1 MFGLGTQE
9 LLVILVIVLVLF
21 GANKL
26 PQLARSLGSSLKE
39 FKKGI
44 DEGQTKESSVSPPSG
59 ERVSAPAGERICGQ
73 CRNALAADW
82 THCPRS
88 AYQFLVRLYV
98 DKRFLKHTLR
108 EWGVLGPV
116 IFMGLQALQVIIAPI
131 PGELT
136 GILGGYLFG
145 EWVGLFYSTIGLTVG
160 SVVAFAVGR
169 WFGAHYVQKFVS
181 PDVWRKMGFIVEA
194 EGAILCFI
202 IFLVP
207 GLPKDMTC
215 YLFGLS
221 PMPFWVFALVS
232 TLGRIPGTWI
242 LSAQGAR
249 TESGNYVQAILLT
262 AIVVA
267 VALPLYYYRNR
278 LIEWFRRKQANVG

>member
-1 MFGLGTQE
+1 VTLKVRWIIGGAIIAT
-9 LLVILVIVLVLF
+9 LVAACSWLIVT
-21 GANKL
+21 N
-26 PQLARSLGSSLKE
+26 
-39 FKKGI
+39 
-44 DEGQTKESSVSPPSG
+44 
-59 ERVSAPAGERICGQ
+59 AP
-73 CRNALAADW
+73 
-82 THCPRS
+82 

-108 EWGVLGPV
+108 EWGVLAPV
-116 IFMGLQALQVIIAPI
+116 IFMGLQALQVIVAPI

-145 EWVGLFYSTIGLTVG
+145 EWGGLLYSTIGLTVG
-160 SVVAFAVGR
+160 SVAAFAVGR
-169 WFGAHYVQKFVS
+169 WLGTHYVQKLVS
-181 PDVWRKMGFIVEA
+181 TDIWRKMGFIVEA

-207 GLPKDMTC
+207 GLPKDVTC

-221 PMPFWVFALVS
+221 PMPFWVFAVVS
-232 TLGRIPGTWI
+232 TLGRFPGTWV

-249 TESGNYVQAILLT
+249 TASGDYLQVILLT

-267 VALPLYYYRNR
+267 VALPLYYYRHR
-278 LIEWFRRKQANVG
+278 LVEWLRGKRVRSAKG

>member
-1 MFGLGTQE
+1 MKTKVRW
-9 LLVILVIVLVLF
+9 VIG
-21 GANKL
+21 GAIIATLIASCGWLILTN
-26 PQLARSLGSSLKE
+26 
-39 FKKGI
+39 
-44 DEGQTKESSVSPPSG
+44 
-59 ERVSAPAGERICGQ
+59 AP
-73 CRNALAADW
+73 
-82 THCPRS
+82 

-108 EWGVLGPV
+108 EWGVLAPV
-116 IFMGLQALQVIIAPI
+116 IFIGLQALQVVISPI

-145 EWVGLFYSTIGLTVG
+145 QWVGLLYSTIGLTLG

-169 WFGAHYVQKFVS
+169 WLGARYVRKLVS
-181 PDVWRKMGFIVEA
+181 ADIWHKMGFIVEA

-202 IFLVP
+202 IFLMP
-207 GLPKDMTC
+207 GLPKDVTC

-221 PMPFWVFALVS
+221 PMPFWVFAVVT
-232 TLGRIPGTWI
+232 TLGRIPSTWV

-249 TESGNYVQAILLT
+249 TASGDYLQVVLLT
-262 AIVVA
+262 AVVVG

-278 LIEWFRRKQANVG
+278 LVEWFRGKHVHSTDRSG

>member
-1 MFGLGTQE
+1 VTLKVRWIIGGAIIAT
-9 LLVILVIVLVLF
+9 LVAACSWLIVT
-21 GANKL
+21 N
-26 PQLARSLGSSLKE
+26 
-39 FKKGI
+39 
-44 DEGQTKESSVSPPSG
+44 
-59 ERVSAPAGERICGQ
+59 AP
-73 CRNALAADW
+73 
-82 THCPRS
+82 

-108 EWGVLGPV
+108 EWGVLAPV
-116 IFMGLQALQVIIAPI
+116 IFMGLQAFQVIVAPI

-145 EWVGLFYSTIGLTVG
+145 EWGGLLYSTIGLTVG
-160 SVVAFAVGR
+160 SVAAFAVGR
-169 WFGAHYVQKFVS
+169 WLGTHYVQKLVS
-181 PDVWRKMGFIVEA
+181 TDIWRKMGFIVEA

-207 GLPKDMTC
+207 GLPKDVTC

-221 PMPFWVFALVS
+221 PIPFWVFAVVS
-232 TLGRIPGTWI
+232 TLGRFPGTWV

-249 TESGNYVQAILLT
+249 TASGDYLQVILLT

-267 VALPLYYYRNR
+267 VALPLYYYRHR
-278 LIEWFRRKQANVG
+278 LVEWLRGKRVRSAKG

>member
-1 MFGLGTQE
+1 MKTKVHWIIGGAIIAT
-9 LLVILVIVLVLF
+9 LVAACSWLIVT
-21 GANKL
+21 N
-26 PQLARSLGSSLKE
+26 
-39 FKKGI
+39 
-44 DEGQTKESSVSPPSG
+44 
-59 ERVSAPAGERICGQ
+59 AP
-73 CRNALAADW
+73 
-82 THCPRS
+82 

-108 EWGVLGPV
+108 EWGVLAPV
-116 IFMGLQALQVIIAPI
+116 IFMGLQAFQVIVAPI

-145 EWVGLFYSTIGLTVG
+145 EWGGLLYSTIGLTVG
-160 SVVAFAVGR
+160 SVAAFAVGR
-169 WFGAHYVQKFVS
+169 WLGTHYVQKLVS
-181 PDVWRKMGFIVEA
+181 TDIWRKMGFIVEA

-207 GLPKDMTC
+207 GLPKDVTC

-221 PMPFWVFALVS
+221 PMPFWVFAVVS
-232 TLGRIPGTWI
+232 TLGRFPGTWV

-249 TESGNYVQAILLT
+249 TASGDYLQVILLT

-267 VALPLYYYRNR
+267 VALPLYYYRHR
-278 LIEWFRRKQANVG
+278 LVEWLRGKRVRSADRSG

>member
-1 MFGLGTQE
+1 MKAKVRWIIGGAIIATLIASCGW
-9 LLVILVIVLVLF
+9 LVLT
-21 GANKL
+21 N
-26 PQLARSLGSSLKE
+26 
-39 FKKGI
+39 
-44 DEGQTKESSVSPPSG
+44 
-59 ERVSAPAGERICGQ
+59 AP
-73 CRNALAADW
+73 
-82 THCPRS
+82 

-108 EWGVLGPV
+108 EWGVLAPV
-116 IFMGLQALQVIIAPI
+116 IFIGLQALQVVISPI

-145 EWVGLFYSTIGLTVG
+145 QWVGLLYSTIGLTLG

-169 WFGAHYVQKFVS
+169 WLGARYVRKLVS
-181 PDVWRKMGFIVEA
+181 ADIWHKMGFIVEA

-202 IFLVP
+202 IFLMP
-207 GLPKDMTC
+207 GLPKDVTC

-221 PMPFWVFALVS
+221 PMPFWVFAVVT
-232 TLGRIPGTWI
+232 TLGRIPSTWV

-249 TESGNYVQAILLT
+249 TASGDYLQVVLLT

-278 LIEWFRRKQANVG
+278 LVEWFRGKHVHPDSTSPSSGLE